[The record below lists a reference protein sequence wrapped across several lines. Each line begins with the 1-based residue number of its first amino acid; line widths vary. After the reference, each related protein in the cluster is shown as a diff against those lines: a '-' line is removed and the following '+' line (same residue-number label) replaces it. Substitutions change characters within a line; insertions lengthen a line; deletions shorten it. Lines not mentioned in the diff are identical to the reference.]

1 MFIVLALYFN
11 LQLNVGGLELPVRS
25 GLPSADTPPSMEALD
40 KLEVIPGVSILVRVL
55 PVTKVGIM
63 YDTRRGGLI
72 YEVSFHIPDIYSS
85 VHLFFLGTGRF
96 SLGTPISCFETT
108 LCLVIKNFPQ
118 GNICWFHQEK

>member
-1 MFIVLALYFN
+1 MFIDLALYFN
-11 LQLNVGGLELPVRS
+11 LQLNIGGLELPVRS

-72 YEVSFHIPDIYSS
+72 YEVLCLLITINRRTKTNTFCI
-85 VHLFFLGTGRF
+85 TF
-96 SLGTPISCFETT
+96 SLFYFIRAIFVCLGLWVICLSTT
-108 LCLVIKNFPQ
+108 RRTKLNYS
-118 GNICWFHQEK
+118 H